1 MPGAG
6 TPALPP
12 TCLAKGAAA
21 ILASTRR
28 LSNRISLLPLQAP
41 VLAGWALAAV
51 VGMAATACA
60 QEAITYEV
68 VNFGIPDPLTLDPG
82 DSERGWAIVQDAS
95 NATCLIC
102 HTMPMPWQPDHGNLA
117 PDLAGVGSRYTAAE
131 LRLRLVDPKA
141 LNPDTIMPS
150 YYRIEGL
157 TRVQAKYQGETVYGP
172 QDIEDVIAYLLTLT
186 EE

>member
-1 MPGAG
+1 M
-6 TPALPP
+6 
-12 TCLAKGAAA
+12 
-21 ILASTRR
+21 
-28 LSNRISLLPLQAP
+28 
-41 VLAGWALAAV
+41 LAGLGVTAASLAQ
-51 VGMAATACA
+51 GSGA
-60 QEAITYEV
+60 QIPVKYEIV
-68 VNFGIPDPLTLDPG
+68 DFGIPKPLTADPG
-82 DSERGWAIVQDAS
+82 DPERGWTVVQDAS

-131 LRLRLVDPKA
+131 LRLRLVDPKS

-157 TRVQAKYQGETVYGP
+157 NRVQVKYQGQTVYSP
-172 QDIEDVIAYLLTLT
+172 QDVEDVIAFLLTLT

>member
-1 MPGAG
+1 
-6 TPALPP
+6 
-12 TCLAKGAAA
+12 
-21 ILASTRR
+21 
-28 LSNRISLLPLQAP
+28 LSKRIGPLTLQAP
-41 VLAGWALAAV
+41 VLAGMALGALL
-51 VGMAATACA
+51 GMTAMASA
-60 QEAITYEV
+60 QEPITYEV
-68 VNFGIPDPLTLDPG
+68 VNFGIPTPLTLDPG

-157 TRVQAKYQGETVYGP
+157 ERVQEKYQGKTVYGP
-172 QDIEDVIAYLLTLT
+172 QDIEDVIAYLLMLT